1 MNATAE
7 VRTLIQM
14 LRGQPGKG
22 SHAER
27 LDAFYTPQADGYDAF
42 RERLLHGRNY
52 LINNLNMEPGSRVVE
67 LGAGTGRNVEF
78 FGDRIATLARL
89 DLVDVCKPLLE
100 LARRRA
106 ARWPTVVHVVEA
118 DVERYRP
125 SHAVDCVYL
134 SYSLSMTANW
144 KKTLNNAVRMLRPGG
159 TLGVVDFFVS
169 DAAPPP
175 GQARHGWFA
184 RQFWPRWF
192 AHDGVHLNP
201 RHLRAL
207 ADCTDTVHLDQ
218 RLAPVPWL
226 PVLRVPYYIYI
237 GRKRRT

>member
-1 MNATAE
+1 MNTTAE
-7 VRTLIQM
+7 IRTLFQM
-14 LRGQPGKG
+14 LRGQIRSG

-27 LDAFYTPQADGYDAF
+27 LDAFYAPQAHSYDAF
-42 RERLLHGRNY
+42 RERLLHGRNS
-52 LINNLNMEPGSRVVE
+52 LINILKPDTGSHVVE
-67 LGAGTGRNVEF
+67 LGAGTGRNIEF
-78 FGDRIATLARL
+78 FGDRIATFAQL

-100 LARRRA
+100 QARQRA
-106 ARWPTVVHVVEA
+106 ARWPKVVNVVEA
-118 DVERYRP
+118 DVERFRP
-125 SHAVDCVYL
+125 ARAVDCVYL

-159 TLGVVDFFVS
+159 TLGVVDFYVS

-192 AHDGVHLNP
+192 AHDGVRLNP
-201 RHLRAL
+201 AHLTAL

-226 PVLRVPYYIYI
+226 PALRVPYYVYV